1 MILEKIYN
9 YTLEEAFEVEPYTT
23 NETLANLLTSLGLTF
38 TPSQTS
44 LIEELWKKVINKYYE
59 GIAFSSC
66 KILDETELTNMKK
79 KFITK
84 FLNMYEDSKDKY
96 ETLINIFNA
105 KKEDLF
111 KEVESSTE
119 NEVFFNDTP
128 QVEGGVFKGLEYT
141 SNYTKT
147 KTTNK
152 SDLNTPMNRLIE
164 IQNNLLKYWGNW
176 LEMFERLFIES
187 QEGSL

>member
-44 LIEELWKKVINKYYE
+44 LIEELWKKVINKYYD

-66 KILDETELTNMKK
+66 KILDETELTTMKK

-187 QEGSL
+187 QESSL